1 MERLNLV
8 GKKIRCV
15 GRRIGKPV
23 LIKQTSDHRAMAIVV
38 EGKPAKAEVVIKWR
52 IKE

>member
-1 MERLNLV
+1 MERLNLQ

-23 LIKQTSDHRAMAIVV
+23 LMQTSDYRAMAIVV
-38 EGKPAKAEVVIKWR
+38 EGKPAKTEVVVKWR
-52 IKE
+52 IKKE

>member
-1 MERLNLV
+1 MEKLNLQ

-15 GRRIGKPV
+15 GKRIGKPV
-23 LIKQTSDHRAMAIVV
+23 LIRQSDYRVMAIVV
-38 EGKPAKAEVVIKWR
+38 EGKPTKAEVVVKWR